1 MVDWLKVLHTFP
13 RNPRLR
19 DIMRGLGTRDKDSA
33 TGFALRWL
41 IYVDEQTTDGRTG
54 LLPAELDE
62 ELNRKNGTRALLEA
76 GWAVLDEAG
85 HVCAVEFDKHCGET
99 AKRRAEGA
107 RRKALCIDKKRLREQ
122 KNVTEVTEK
131 CYQEEQKNV
140 TGVTENALPEE
151 EEEYKFRNKTGI
163 LREEADRYNQRVR
176 AASARPSNEEEVR
189 QVMKGNPACPMSE
202 AELEACARAFYL
214 DKEAVG
220 WVTPKGLPISN
231 WRAAAM
237 RYQHHWQDNLHAN
250 PAAHGG
256 TSSRNNN
263 CNRNQKY
270 E

>member
-19 DIMRGLGTRDKDSA
+19 DMMRGLGTRDKDSA

-99 AKRRAEGA
+99 AKKRAMEN
-107 RRKALCIDKKRLREQ
+107 RKKALQRDAKRQQMSRQKGDKCPD
-122 KNVTEVTEK
+122 EK
-131 CYQEEQKNV
+131 GTNFPETAGAEE
-140 TGVTENALPEE
+140 EE
-151 EEEYKFRNKTGI
+151 EEEYKFTNKALPLEETEFRNKP
-163 LREEADRYNQRVR
+163 RAR

-237 RYQHHWQDNLHAN
+237 RYQHHWQDNLHAT